1 MQLNGRRAGQQIRG
15 QGALA
20 LSVIIVSL
28 FVTSLRLV
36 PPAHVAVV
44 VTLGH
49 VSRNVI
55 GAGMHICNPL
65 SSLQLF
71 STKTTLFEM
80 RNHVPTKEGLIV
92 DLDVALLF
100 HIDAKRARDVFLN
113 LGHDYVSIV
122 VEPELASAVRG
133 LTSEADA
140 KALYTSGRMLIQRRL
155 KQELVEVLQPRG
167 IVIEDVLLKAIVLP
181 EPLTHSIELK
191 AQAEQ
196 EAARMEF
203 VLAKE
208 KQEAERKAIEATGV
222 AEFQRIVSHGLS
234 KQLLQ
239 WKGIEA
245 TEKLAESKN
254 AKIIV
259 IGNSKNS
266 LPVILGSGSE

>member
-1 MQLNGRRAGQQIRG
+1 MQLNGRRVGHIRRG
-15 QGALA
+15 QGAIA
-20 LSVIIVSL
+20 LSGILVFLVL
-28 FVTSLRLV
+28 TSLRYV

-44 VTLGH
+44 VTLGR
-49 VSRNVI
+49 VSQSI
-55 GAGMHICNPL
+55 LGAGMHVCSPV
-65 SSLQLF
+65 SSVHLF

-80 RNHVPTKEGLIV
+80 RNHVPTKEGLII

-100 HIDAKRARDVFLN
+100 HVDATYVREVYLN

-133 LTSEADA
+133 LTSEVDA
-140 KALYTSGRMLIQRRL
+140 KALYTSGRMEIQRKL
-155 KQELVEVLQPRG
+155 KQELLEVLQPRG

-181 EPLTHSIELK
+181 QQLTQSIELK

-208 KQEAERKAIEATGV
+208 RQEADRKAIEAKGI

-245 TEKLAESKN
+245 TEKLAESQN
-254 AKIIV
+254 SKIV
-259 IGNSKNS
+259 VMGNSKNS
-266 LPVILGSGSE
+266 LPVILSSGSE